1 MATSG
6 SNSYSTDGG
15 RLKLILSWSR
25 IQTDITNNRSKIK
38 LTLQLA
44 HSGTG
49 VWFSAKK
56 SGVLHGQSFTY
67 SGGFSGTGTKTLRT
81 RELWV
86 NHNADGTKSITF
98 NASFNIAITYRGKRL
113 SSMST
118 SVKADIDRIPRAS
131 SINSF
136 SIANHLK
143 PSTENTVNLSLTR
156 ATSSFTHD
164 IELRDGSTVI
174 QKWTGKGT
182 PKTLSLSSSSVDTLL
197 NRMRSVTSRKLTLRV
212 QTKSGSSVIG
222 TTTRNATTY
231 VDSSVKPSVSELT
244 TSSSTGE
251 EFDWQYVQS
260 HSKLTGSYS
269 SSAKGG
275 ATIQSESITVKRNDD
290 VMVINGTS
298 GTTSRPFKYDGIYEV
313 VASTTDS
320 RGRTSTDTTEINV
333 LRYFVP
339 KINVFD
345 VSRRVNAPTIVEY
358 EFNVD
363 FAKYARGDSATITIE
378 RQSNGLAWEQVYE
391 NYTEWASHDF
401 TGTFSDN
408 SVDTSYSFR
417 ITVKD
422 LVGSVVSSTVTVS
435 TQRVVLDIH
444 KNEGVGIGKIHER
457 GVLDVDGTAFFN
469 GDIALTPKPTA
480 TGRVAKAL
488 HIKQPKGTGSEIHF
502 EREGEGTTARLG
514 HFYSDNRNFGFLNPV
529 GVVSFNAK
537 DFWFFGSDLKISA
550 NGSPMTS
557 VIGSGSNANGEWV
570 KFYDGTLICHYREFQ
585 IDYES
590 GSRLSGRWNFPSSF
604 LPDSSVSVIAT
615 RRSFHG
621 AAYQTHSA
629 ISASSENKSTRALVR
644 AFLPSSGSYSSG
656 NYIRTNLIAIGR
668 WK

>member
-6 SNSYSTDGG
+6 SNYYSPDGG

-113 SSMST
+113 NSMST
-118 SVKADIDRIPRAS
+118 SVTANIDRIPRAS

-136 SIANHLK
+136 SIASHLK
-143 PSTENTVNLSLTR
+143 PSTANTVNLSLSR

-174 QKWTGKGT
+174 QKWTGQGT
-182 PKTLSLSSSSVDTLL
+182 PKTLSLSSSSVNTLL
-197 NRMRSVTSRKLTLRV
+197 NRMRSVTSRQLTLRV

-231 VDSSVKPSVSELT
+231 VDSSVKPSVSGLT
-244 TSSSTGE
+244 TSSSTGAK
-251 EFDWQYVQS
+251 FDNAYVQS

-269 SSAKGG
+269 SSATGG

-298 GTTSRPFKYDGIYEV
+298 GTTSRPFKYDGVYEV
-313 VASTTDS
+313 IASTTDS
-320 RGRTSTDTTEINV
+320 RGRTSTAKTEINV
-333 LRYFVP
+333 LSYFVP
-339 KINVFD
+339 EINVFD
-345 VSRRVNAPTIVEY
+345 VIRRANAPTIVEY
-358 EFNVD
+358 KFNVNV
-363 FAKYARGDSATITIE
+363 AQYARGDYAGVTIE
-378 RQSNGLAWEQVYE
+378 RKSNGLAWEEVYSNTIE
-391 NYTEWASHDF
+391 RMNNDF
-401 TGTFSDN
+401 TGTFTGN

-417 ITVKD
+417 ITVED
-422 LVGSVVSSTVTVS
+422 LVGAVTSSTVTVS

-444 KNEGVGIGKIHER
+444 KNEGVGIGKIHEH
-457 GVLDVDGTAFFN
+457 GVLDVDGTARFGHSNFN
-469 GDIALTPKPTA
+469 T
-480 TGRVAKAL
+480 
-488 HIKQPKGTGSEIHF
+488 
-502 EREGEGTTARLG
+502 EGKVPIIIQV
-514 HFYSDNRNFGFLNPV
+514 NQ
-529 GVVSFNAK
+529 
-537 DFWFFGSDLKISA
+537 GSDRTGVLRGVDPNGTVVWQIGNRMLNSRALYLEA
-550 NGSPMTS
+550 NSRIRMVSNRIEDGDGNQL
-557 VIGSGSNANGEWV
+557 VESGSNANGEWV
-570 KFYDGTLICHYREFQ
+570 KFYDGTAINIIKLTVSTNDNYVGLPLSYINT
-585 IDYES
+585 DYSIFINAQES
-590 GSRLSGRWNFPSSF
+590 SKWASGVQTATNNIGGAPNHSHQLRLLRFG
-604 LPDSSVSVIAT
+604 T
-615 RRSFHG
+615 
-621 AAYQTHSA
+621 
-629 ISASSENKSTRALVR
+629 SENVDIT
-644 AFLPSSGSYSSG
+644 
-656 NYIRTNLIAIGR
+656 ITTIGR